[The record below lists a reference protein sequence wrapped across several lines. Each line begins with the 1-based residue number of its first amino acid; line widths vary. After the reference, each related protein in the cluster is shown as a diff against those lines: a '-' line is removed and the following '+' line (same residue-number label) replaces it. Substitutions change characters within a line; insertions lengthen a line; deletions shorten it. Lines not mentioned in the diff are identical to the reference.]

1 MGVIKKLD
9 AHLIELIA
17 AGEVVERPA
26 SIVKEFMEN
35 SIDASSTSITVEIK
49 NGGATFI
56 RITDNGCGIMPE
68 DVRSA
73 FISHATSKISAQ
85 EDLES
90 IMTMGFRGEALAS
103 VAAVS
108 KVEMLTRTKNSV
120 SGTRYAIYGSKEEA
134 YEEAGCPEGTTIIVR
149 DLFYNT
155 PARMKFLKKDSSEGN
170 YVESAVEKIALAHP
184 DVKIKFIRDG
194 EIKLLTSGNG
204 SLRDTIYE
212 IYGKEAA
219 ENMIEASYKE
229 GAVEVRGYV
238 SKPGY
243 ARANR
248 TYQNFYINKRFF
260 RSKVCV
266 AALEEGYKGA
276 IMVGKFPACV
286 LNISIDPRAV
296 DVNVHPAKTEVRFQD
311 EKAIFHTIYYAVKSA
326 LAQRDNN
333 ALSSAGSTKPTLT
346 TFEIHAEPAVE
357 RRSLESVVYENSAE
371 VKKEEALPRVT
382 FEYKAEEIKTSKWL
396 RDAVITADASEDEQF
411 TRSVLKEPVIAEK
424 QELPEIREFFADEIK
439 SDEAPVKM
447 QERKNIRIIGE
458 VFETYII
465 AEYDERVLLI
475 DKHAAHERIIY
486 EKIVK
491 EGAGQERQMLIV
503 PMSVALSKNDY
514 DAIVDNLDIAE
525 NIGFEMDDFGNGTV
539 LVRSIPMWAEG
550 CDTRALTEEIA
561 ANIASCKKNA
571 APEEL
576 DALYHSVAC
585 RSAIKAHDKSDINQM
600 KALIEDMVERGDI
613 KYCPHGRPTV
623 VELTKRQLEKMFGRI

>member
-49 NGGATFI
+49 NGGITFI

-120 SGTRYAIYGSKEEA
+120 SGTRYAIYGSREEA

-229 GAVEVRGYV
+229 GGVEVSGYV

-266 AALEEGYKGA
+266 AALEEGYKGS

-346 TFEIHAEPAVE
+346 TFEIHAEPAAE
-357 RRSLESVVYENSAE
+357 RKTLESVVYENSAE

-411 TRSVLKEPVIAEK
+411 TQSVLKEPVIAEK

-439 SDEAPVKM
+439 SDETPVKM
-447 QERKNIRIIGE
+447 QERKNIRILGE

-525 NIGFEMDDFGNGTV
+525 NIGFEMEDFGNGTV
-539 LVRSIPMWAEG
+539 LVRSIPMWAETS
-550 CDTRALTEEIA
+550 DIRALTEEIA

>member
-229 GAVEVRGYV
+229 GGVEVSGYL

-260 RSKVCV
+260 KSKLCV

-333 ALSSAGSTKPTLT
+333 ALSSAGNVKPTLT
-346 TFEIHAEPAVE
+346 TFEIHAEPAAE
-357 RRSLESVVYENSAE
+357 RRTLESVVYENS
-371 VKKEEALPRVT
+371 VPTKKEEYVPKAT
-382 FEYKAEEIKTSKWL
+382 FEAKAEEIKTSQWL
-396 RDAVITADASEDEQF
+396 RDRVITADASEDERF
-411 TRSVLKEPVIAEK
+411 TADIKEESKPIVKEESAALEEPFIE
-424 QELPEIREFFADEIK
+424 EIK
-439 SDEAPVKM
+439 TVETPVKA
-447 QERKNIRIIGE
+447 QESKNIRILGE

-465 AEYDERVLLI
+465 AEYEERVLLI

-503 PMSVALSKNDY
+503 PMSVTLSKNDY
-514 DAIVDNLDIAE
+514 DAIVGNPDITE
-525 NIGFEMDDFGNGTV
+525 NVGFEMDDFGNGTV
-539 LVRSIPMWAEG
+539 LVRSIPMWAETS
-550 CDTRALTEEIA
+550 DIRALTEEMA
-561 ANIASCKKNA
+561 ANIASCKKNV

-576 DALYHSVAC
+576 DALYHSIAC